1 MIYEIYYAMFLLY
14 TSLLFVQFRMCLF
27 PVEFIC
33 FFVNEF
39 FRSLRSVLS
48 HDLLLFRLAV
58 EFDFSGNYL
67 AIGGSDIRYVSLTC
81 NYWYSRVHV
90 PDNVIWGFLFVI

>member
-1 MIYEIYYAMFLLY
+1 
-14 TSLLFVQFRMCLF
+14 
-27 PVEFIC
+27 
-33 FFVNEF
+33 
-39 FRSLRSVLS
+39 
-48 HDLLLFRLAV
+48 V

-81 NYWYSRVHV
+81 NYWYLRVHV